1 MSLCARHS
9 SRHGHMGASE
19 YDSIILDARLKA
31 QKLFREGMAT
41 RDRVWQRQSERQRL
55 AERDRET
62 VETER
67 LVEIYRK
74 AGRR

>member
-41 RDRVWQRQSERQRL
+41 RDSVCPWIKAMYHAVWVVCYLVVRV
-55 AERDRET
+55 
-62 VETER
+62 
-67 LVEIYRK
+67 IYKLGACYR
-74 AGRR
+74 